1 MTQEYEWEQSQSSNG
16 AFFTGLVAGTLIGA
30 GLGVLFAPRKGA
42 ELRGQVADSAA
53 TVGQTISKTVD
64 TLTDQGRVVY
74 DRARDV
80 ASRVGD
86 VASRV
91 GEVASRVGD
100 QVNRATSD
108 AARTVES
115 TLNVVSD
122 TTAGAARR
130 AEKYAGRG

>member
-30 GLGVLFAPRKGA
+30 GLGVLFAPRRGA

-64 TLTDQGRVVY
+64 TLTDQGRVAY

-91 GEVASRVGD
+91 GEVASRVGE
-100 QVNRATSD
+100 QVNRVTGD

-115 TLNVVSD
+115 TLSD
-122 TTAGAARR
+122 TAAGAAGR
-130 AEKYAGRG
+130 AEKYAGRA